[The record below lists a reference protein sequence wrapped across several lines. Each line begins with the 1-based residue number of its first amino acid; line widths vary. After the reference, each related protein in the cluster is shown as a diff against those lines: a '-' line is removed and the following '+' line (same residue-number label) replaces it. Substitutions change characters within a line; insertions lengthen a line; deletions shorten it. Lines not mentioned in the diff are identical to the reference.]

1 MSNEARVNSSLQVTV
16 GKLTYSSQPSAFTA
30 DVSAAGGYGPTPG
43 RVLATISGASVDLS
57 KLTIL
62 GGFVRVQNMDSTNF
76 IQVGMYDPDTGKT
89 YWFMDLLPGE
99 TFIFRL
105 SRSYANEVVGSGTTG
120 SNVAYRVRVDPTAT
134 YGSTAYCLFE
144 AFDR

>member
-1 MSNEARVNSSLQVTV
+1 MSSEARVSSSLQITV
-16 GKLTYSSQPSAFTA
+16 GKLQYQSQPSAFVA

-43 RVLATISGASVDLS
+43 MVLATIAGVSVDLS

-62 GGFVRVQNMDSTNF
+62 GGLARVQNMDSTNF
-76 IQVGMYDPDTGKT
+76 IQLGMYDPDTGKM

-99 TFIFRL
+99 SYIIRL

-120 SNVAYRVRVDPTAT
+120 SNVAFRVRVDPTAT
-134 YGSTAYCLFE
+134 YGTTAYCLFE
-144 AFDR
+144 AFNR